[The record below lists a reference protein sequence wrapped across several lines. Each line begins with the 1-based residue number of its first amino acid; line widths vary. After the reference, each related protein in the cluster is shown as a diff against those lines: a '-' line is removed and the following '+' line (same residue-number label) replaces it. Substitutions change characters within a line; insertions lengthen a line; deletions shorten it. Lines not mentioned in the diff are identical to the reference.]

1 MGLKPGVAARSYS
14 ASTERATQRE
24 AESEFRARQC
34 NCLKAKMERRGRKW
48 GWVGVGLRAKAVP
61 GPHLVFSSTRV
72 GGRGGA
78 FDGGL
83 GHRRLH
89 RVGASI
95 QETSEIISAIFP
107 KHGDIIRRQLCTT
120 SWKVLTGT

>member
-1 MGLKPGVAARSYS
+1 MGLGGGGASCKGS
-14 ASTERATQRE
+14 AWPT
-24 AESEFRARQC
+24 F
-34 NCLKAKMERRGRKW
+34 
-48 GWVGVGLRAKAVP
+48 GLQQH
-61 GPHLVFSSTRV
+61 GV

-107 KHGDIIRRQLCTT
+107 KHGDIVRRQLCTT